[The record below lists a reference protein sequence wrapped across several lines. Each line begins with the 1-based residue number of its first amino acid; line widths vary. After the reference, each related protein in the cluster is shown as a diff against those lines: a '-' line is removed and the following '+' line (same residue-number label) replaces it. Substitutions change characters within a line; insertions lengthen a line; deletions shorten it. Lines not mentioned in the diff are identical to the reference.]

1 MTAASN
7 TPALQLHQQVRE
19 AIPEAQRL
27 VERFDRLLEV
37 VEDLGSCVLAL
48 SGGIDSSFLLEVAS
62 RVLGS
67 RCVAVTAESAAL
79 PAWDRA
85 DAKRAGVSA
94 ESHGASWRAIATR
107 ELDDPRYAM
116 NSRSRCYFCKVEVYG
131 RLGEIAREEGLAHVI
146 DGTNATDAGSS
157 DRPGMA
163 AAAALAVRSPLAESG
178 LSKDDVRALA
188 RALGMEDWDR
198 PASACLS
205 SRIPH
210 GVRITPELL
219 RRVEHTELGIR
230 GLGFSQVRVRD
241 LGGTA
246 RVEVDWPEVERLL
259 ASRAVVDQVIR
270 STGFTA
276 WTAAEYVGRGAGDIG
291 DVPD

>member
-1 MTAASN
+1 MTAVSS

-19 AIPEAQRL
+19 AIPEAQQL
-27 VERFDRLLEV
+27 VERFARLLEV
-37 VEDLGSCVLAL
+37 VADLGSCVLAL
-48 SGGIDSSFLLEVAS
+48 SGGIDSSFLLEVTS
-62 RVLGS
+62 SVLGS

-85 DAKRAGVSA
+85 DAIRAGASA
-94 ESHGASWRAIATR
+94 GTRGTSWRVIATR

-116 NSRSRCYFCKVEVYG
+116 NPRSRCYFCKAEVYG
-131 RLGEIAREEGLAHVI
+131 RLAEIARDENLAHVI

-163 AAAALAVRSPLAESG
+163 AASALGVRSPLAEAG

-188 RALGMEDWDR
+188 RALGVKDWDR
-198 PASACLS
+198 PSSACLS

-219 RRVEHTELGIR
+219 RRVEQAELGMR
-230 GLGFSQVRVRD
+230 ALGFPQVRVRD
-241 LGGTA
+241 FGDMA
-246 RVEVDWPEVERLL
+246 RVEVDRSEVERLL
-259 ASRAVVDQVIR
+259 ASHAVVDQIVR
-270 STGFTA
+270 SAGFVA
-276 WTAAEYVGRGAGDIG
+276 WTAAEYLGRGAGDIG
-291 DVPD
+291 DVLG